1 MVGICGGG
9 VFKNSLNFSVKKTV
23 LRRPCIAC
31 RSRSHL
37 LRGFRQRLHYQPVWL
52 NSFGAAVGPFGAE
65 DLTAAPFGVSG
76 TLLWTSTSPVP
87 GAESRYVLS
96 SSKRQPCSMLRLL
109 CNGNCSTVNRMTEDL
124 LQKHWE

>member
-1 MVGICGGG
+1 MWWGC
-9 VFKNSLNFSVKKTV
+9 FQKQPEFFYEKTV
-23 LRRPCIAC
+23 LRRPWVAY

-37 LRGFRQRLHYQPVWL
+37 LRGFRQHLHYQPVWL

-76 TLLWTSTSPVP
+76 TLLWMSTSPVP